1 METRFHFGMAI
12 ERGNKRRVCA
22 LGHVGKD
29 IREVPGGLVL
39 VENQR
44 QSQAIGHSKVILPQ
58 TAQRHTFRTVTV
70 RSAGSIVGDVDTKDA
85 AGRSYLQM
93 SDRRR
98 LRFAL
103 LAVTLAAAIA
113 CAPEEIVT
121 ISPTPAAARATPASI
136 AVPTRTTTPTTTTV
150 ATAAPATAAP
160 TPSTAG
166 GTPNTA
172 CAPRS
177 GGGSTSAA

>member
-1 METRFHFGMAI
+1 ADGHRPAIAAGEELDLAAADEVWEVADDVGPVALEPIEEGSREMEARLHFGMAI
-12 ERGNKRRVCA
+12 ERGNKRRVRA
-22 LGHVGKD
+22 LGHVGED

-93 SDRRR
+93 SD
-98 LRFAL
+98 
-103 LAVTLAAAIA
+103 
-113 CAPEEIVT
+113 
-121 ISPTPAAARATPASI
+121 
-136 AVPTRTTTPTTTTV
+136 
-150 ATAAPATAAP
+150 
-160 TPSTAG
+160 
-166 GTPNTA
+166 
-172 CAPRS
+172 
-177 GGGSTSAA
+177 